1 MSDAASSSS
10 PTATDAQSQLAHR
23 ITGSR
28 KLIIKNE
35 DHHLQTAN
43 GLNQQHNHHQTL
55 PVSPT
60 AVNNRVRSS
69 LLAKRDRSHYMS
81 TLAAGVGSG
90 ALASVVCAPLD
101 LWRIRMQVWGDISS
115 SQSSTKAAFQEI
127 LNKEGWKGMFRGLGA
142 TLVTVPLFWGVYFP
156 LYDETKYYVS
166 THYPEYHPSV
176 VHMGSA
182 VFTGAVADVICNPCF
197 VVRTRL
203 QTQALHQ
210 IADHQNLQATGMIQT
225 AKELYAQHGIR
236 IFWRGMTANLIGLTH
251 VAIQFP
257 AYEFLKKTCR
267 DRHTDGSPETA
278 AELLVSSGLAKMC
291 ASLLSYPHEVL
302 RSRMM
307 DSRATTAPS
316 LIGTAKHIWASEGFG
331 GFYTGLSV
339 TLLRVIPNC
348 CMTFLSYEMIFRYC
362 KESLA
367 SKTR

>member
-1 MSDAASSSS
+1 MRPPNISDCDL
-10 PTATDAQSQLAHR
+10 PPSQLTHR
-23 ITGSR
+23 ASGSR
-28 KLIIKNE
+28 KLIIKHE
-35 DHHLQTAN
+35 DHHHLQT
-43 GLNQQHNHHQTL
+43 
-55 PVSPT
+55 
-60 AVNNRVRSS
+60 SS
-69 LLAKRDRSHYMS
+69 TNTSSALKRDRSHYIS

-90 ALASVVCAPLD
+90 TLASIVCAPLD
-101 LWRIRMQVWGDISS
+101 LMRTRMQVWREISS
-115 SQSSTKAAFQEI
+115 TDESTRAAFQQI
-127 LNKEGWKGMFRGLGA
+127 LQKEGWRGMFRGLGA

-156 LYDETKYYVS
+156 LYDETKYYFS
-166 THYPEYHPSV
+166 TNYPDYHPSM

-210 IADHQNLQATGMIQT
+210 IADHQALRATGMIQT
-225 AKELYAQHGIR
+225 AKDLYAQHGPFV
-236 IFWRGMTANLIGLTH
+236 FWRGMTANLIGLTH

-257 AYEFLKKTCR
+257 SYEFLKKNCR
-267 DRHTDGSPETA
+267 DRHEDGSPETA
-278 AELLVSSGLAKMC
+278 AELLLSSGLAKVC

-307 DSRATTAPS
+307 DSRASTPPT
-316 LIGTAKHIWASEGFG
+316 LIGTANHIWKTEGYA

-362 KESLA
+362 KESFKET
-367 SKTR
+367 S

>member
-1 MSDAASSSS
+1 MASQTAKINGAVSSSS
-10 PTATDAQSQLAHR
+10 SLVASEPTSQLAHR
-23 ITGSR
+23 TTGSR
-28 KLIIKNE
+28 KLTIKNE
-35 DHHLQTAN
+35 DHHVHVQPV
-43 GLNQQHNHHQTL
+43 GDDSPL
-55 PVSPT
+55 PKTTTIKSHI
-60 AVNNRVRSS
+60 SGS
-69 LLAKRDRSHYMS
+69 LLSKRDRSHYMS

-90 ALASVVCAPLD
+90 ALASIVCAPLD

-115 SQSSTKAAFQEI
+115 AKASTAFQEI
-127 LNKEGWKGMFRGLGA
+127 LEKEGWKGMFRGLGA

-156 LYDETKYYVS
+156 LYDETKFYIS
-166 THYPEYHPSV
+166 TNYPEYHPSV

-182 VFTGAVADVICNPCF
+182 VFTGAVADIICNPCF

-210 IADHQNLQATGMIQT
+210 IADHQSLQATGMVQT

-257 AYEFLKKTCR
+257 VYEYLKKTCR
-267 DRHTDGSPETA
+267 DRHADGSPETA

-307 DSRATTAPS
+307 DSRAATAPS
-316 LIGTAKHIWASEGFG
+316 LIGTAKHILELEGYK
-331 GFYTGLSV
+331 GFYNGLSV

-362 KESLA
+362 KEA
-367 SKTR
+367 FATNTR

>member
-1 MSDAASSSS
+1 M
-10 PTATDAQSQLAHR
+10 ATSEAKLNDVAPNPQSQLVHR
-23 ITGSR
+23 PTGSR

-35 DHHLQTAN
+35 DHHLPHN
-43 GLNQQHNHHQTL
+43 SKDSQQQQQRRRLTNLQL
-55 PVSPT
+55 S
-60 AVNNRVRSS
+60 
-69 LLAKRDRSHYMS
+69 KRDRSHYLS

-90 ALASVVCAPLD
+90 ALASILCAPLD
-101 LWRIRMQVWGDISS
+101 LMRTRMQVWGDISS
-115 SQSSTKAAFQEI
+115 QTSTKEAFQQI
-127 LNKEGWKGMFRGLGA
+127 LQKEGWKGMFRGLGA

-166 THYPEYHPSV
+166 TNYPDYHPSL

-210 IADHQNLQATGMIQT
+210 FADHEALKATGMVQT
-225 AKELYAQHGIR
+225 AKDLYRQGGVS
-236 IFWRGMTANLIGLTH
+236 IFWRGMTANLIGLSH

-257 AYEFLKKTCR
+257 TYEYLKKNFR
-267 DRHTDGSPETA
+267 DRHEDGSPETA
-278 AELLVSSGLAKMC
+278 LELLMASGLAKMC

-307 DSRATTAPS
+307 DSRATVAPS
-316 LIGTAKHIWASEGFG
+316 LIGTAKHIYASEGVA
-331 GFYTGLSV
+331 GFYGGLSV
-339 TLLRVIPNC
+339 CLLRVIPNS

-362 KESLA
+362 KKNLTVS
-367 SKTR
+367 SSR